1 MNQKRIEQIGES
13 LQSLPE
19 EVIVRLHPWDIPF
32 HGLTRLLSYSYSSH
46 QFSYNWNAD
55 SDAPLVY

>member
-19 EVIVRLHPWDIPF
+19 EVIVGLHPWDIPF
-32 HGLTRLLSYSYSSH
+32 HRLTRLLSYSSH
-46 QFSYNWNAD
+46 QFSYNWNAG
-55 SDAPLVY
+55 SDASLVY

>member
-19 EVIVRLHPWDIPF
+19 EVIVGFHPWVIPF
-32 HGLTRLLSYSYSSH
+32 HRLTRYSYSSH
-46 QFSYNWNAD
+46 QFSYDWNAD